1 MKGRR
6 KLSDDEIEALHAELV
21 EFVDSHWV
29 SNQNPDLHLQSF
41 GECDVGLQALTCE
54 ILDANTLRIGK
65 AKSSL
70 QERFPGADVY
80 VEKTPTGNAYFKIE
94 VPLWVEQEVNGST
107 NGRRFSSTSS
117 QPPSPVYGMFLFMAD
132 VLLGTVLYFRLT

>member
-29 SNQNPDLHLQSF
+29 SNQNPDLHLQPF
-41 GECDVGLQALTCE
+41 GECDVGMQALTCE
-54 ILDANTLRIGK
+54 VLDANTLRIGN
-65 AKSSL
+65 ARASL

-80 VEKTPTGNAYFKIE
+80 VEKTPTGNAYFKLE
-94 VPLWVEQEVNGST
+94 VPLWVEQDIISNHRSA
-107 NGRRFSSTSS
+107 RFSSAS
-117 QPPSPVYGMFLFMAD
+117 QPPSPVLGMFLFMTD
-132 VLLGTVLYFRLT
+132 LLLATVLYLRLT